1 MTGRSSARGK
11 RRRPRQIA
19 PVVSQLRERFRITH
33 PFHPRRGEEFE
44 LIRYH
49 RSWGQDESVEGRGA
63 AGERINFP
71 LSWTDAGAEDP
82 FFAVANG
89 RSYFRVDDLL
99 RLATLL
105 EQLG

>member
-1 MTGRSSARGK
+1 M
-11 RRRPRQIA
+11 
-19 PVVSQLRERFRITH
+19 SQLQERFRITH

-49 RSWGQDESVEGRGA
+49 RSWGQVESVEGRGG
-63 AGERINFP
+63 AGERINLP

-82 FFAVANG
+82 FLAVAKG

-99 RLATLL
+99 RLSTLL

>member
-1 MTGRSSARGK
+1 M
-11 RRRPRQIA
+11 
-19 PVVSQLRERFRITH
+19 SQLRERFRITH
-33 PFHPRRGEEFE
+33 PFHPRHGEEFE

-49 RSWGQDESVEGRGA
+49 RSWGQGESVEGRGA
-63 AGERINFP
+63 AGERINLP

-82 FFAVANG
+82 FLAVANG